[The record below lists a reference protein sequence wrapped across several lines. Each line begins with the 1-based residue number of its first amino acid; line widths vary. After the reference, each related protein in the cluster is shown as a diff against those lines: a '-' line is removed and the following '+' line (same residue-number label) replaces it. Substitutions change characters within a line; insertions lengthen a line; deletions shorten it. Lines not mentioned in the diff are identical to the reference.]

1 MPRHYLERRVA
12 RDGTVSY
19 RCRYEALA
27 PDGTPRLCSETVR
40 QRPGES
46 ERALRA
52 RAGQRLA
59 ELVADAGRGL
69 IAAPS
74 ALTVAGLLDRYLDAR
89 AGDLAP
95 ASLHAYRDVVRI
107 LPPALLDAR
116 ADRVT
121 GLEIEAALGLLRQRG
136 YTARVRMARALLS
149 GAFRAAVRWGIRPT
163 SPLAGGSPTPRPRP
177 PRVWT
182 VEEAGRFLAVAD
194 QDELAA
200 LWRLLLVA
208 GLRIGEALA
217 LAWRDVD
224 LAAGTVT
231 VRRTVTRS
239 ASGARA
245 VGERAKRPRSHR
257 TVALGP
263 ETVAA
268 LAARRA
274 RAASVLVF
282 PGRRGPL
289 VYGAVRQRLRRLC
302 HEARVPALTVHGLR
316 HTSATLDL
324 AAGTPPQVVAARLGI
339 SVTVLLG
346 TYAHVLPGAQQAAAM
361 ALETMLSQDT
371 RQNLGKSG

>member
-19 RCRYEALA
+19 RCRYEAIA
-27 PDGTPRLCSETVR
+27 ADGRVRLCSETVR
-40 QRPGES
+40 QRTGES
-46 ERALRA
+46 ERALRT
-52 RAGQRLA
+52 RAEQRLA

-74 ALTVAGLLDRYLDAR
+74 ALTVAQLLDRYLQAR

-95 ASLHAYRDVVRI
+95 ASIHAYRDVMRL
-107 LPPALLDAR
+107 LPPTLLEAR
-116 ADRVT
+116 ADRVS
-121 GLEIEAALGLLRQRG
+121 GLEIEAALGALRQRG
-136 YTARVRMARALLS
+136 YTARVRLARALLS
-149 GAFRAAVRWGIRPT
+149 GAFRAAIRWGVRPT
-163 SPLAGGSPTPRPRP
+163 SPLAGGTVTPPPRS

-182 VEEAGRFLAVAD
+182 TEEAARFLAVAD
-194 QDELAA
+194 RDGLAA

-217 LAWRDVD
+217 LTWREVD

-239 ASGARA
+239 TSGART

-263 ETVAA
+263 ETTAA
-268 LAARRA
+268 LAARKQ
-274 RAASVLVF
+274 AATSVFVF

-289 VYGAVRQRLRRLC
+289 VYGAVRRRLRRLC
-302 HEARVPALTVHGLR
+302 AEAGVPVLTVHGLR

-324 AAGTPPQVVAARLGI
+324 AAGTPPQLVAARLGI
-339 SVTVLLG
+339 SVAMLLG
-346 TYAHVLPGAQQAAAM
+346 TYAHVLPGAQQAAAA
-361 ALETMLSQDT
+361 ALETVLSYCPAFCAA
-371 RQNLGKSG
+371 KSR